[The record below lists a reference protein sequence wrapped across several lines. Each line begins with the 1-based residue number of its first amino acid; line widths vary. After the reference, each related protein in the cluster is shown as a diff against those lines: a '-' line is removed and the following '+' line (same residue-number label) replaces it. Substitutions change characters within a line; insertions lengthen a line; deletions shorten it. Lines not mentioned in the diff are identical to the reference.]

1 MVFLDLQE
9 LFKQEGENTVLYPL
23 HFTMQE
29 GERVAIAGETGS
41 GKSTLLK
48 LIAGLVQPTGGNV
61 YFEGMRVLGPDEQLL
76 PGHPRIAYLSQHY
89 ELRNN
94 YKVHELLSMTNQLDY
109 RSAQQIFEVCRIAHL
124 MMRRSDELS
133 GGEKQRIA
141 LAKQLTSYPK
151 LLLLDEPFSNL
162 DRVHKALIRSVIDD
176 ICDTGGTLAK
186 SASLLK
192 EKGARSVRALCTH
205 PVLSGK
211 AYENIENSVLEEF
224 YGTLEGEL
232 DNGVK
237 YTIECTRTPGDI
249 VLKIETTEETI
260 EINESKGLMSSQ
272 GKEEKFFF
280 PYQSQLTNLV
290 VDDLLS
296 DCRCDLTTLQDTRR
310 CNEIFLDKFL
320 EKFNLITG
328 EKALLLP
335 IT

>member
-48 LIAGLVQPTGGNV
+48 LIAGLLQPTGGNV

-76 PGHPRIAYLSQHY
+76 PGHPKIAYLSQHY

-162 DRVHKALIRSVIDD
+162 DRVHKALIRSVIED
-176 ICDTGGTLAK
+176 ISDKLKVTCVLVSHDATD
-186 SASLLK
+186 LLSWADRILIMQDGQLVQQ
-192 EKGARSVRALCTH
+192 GAPRQLYHHPVNEYVAALMGEYNLINTKTHEVFVQMLGEGVRGKRALIRPEQLAISVSKPSNPH
-205 PVLSGK
+205 WVEGVVQKVMFFGAYYAIEVLVDG
-211 AYENIENSVLEEF
+211 F
-224 YGTLEGEL
+224 TLKVNTPTFL
-232 DNGVK
+232 FN
-237 YTIECTRTPGDI
+237 PGDI
-249 VLKIETTEETI
+249 VFVFVASNST
-260 EINESKGLMSSQ
+260 
-272 GKEEKFFF
+272 
-280 PYQSQLTNLV
+280 
-290 VDDLLS
+290 
-296 DCRCDLTTLQDTRR
+296 
-310 CNEIFLDKFL
+310 
-320 EKFNLITG
+320 
-328 EKALLLP
+328 A
-335 IT
+335 

>member
-9 LFKQEGENTVLYPL
+9 LFKQEGDNTVLYPL

-76 PGHPRIAYLSQHY
+76 PGHPKIAYLSQHY

-141 LAKQLTSYPK
+141 LAQQLTSYPK

-162 DRVHKALIRSVIDD
+162 DRVHKALIRSVIED
-176 ICDTGGTLAK
+176 ISDKLKVTCVLVSHDATDLLSWADRILIMQDGQLVQQGTPRQLYHHPVNEYVAALMGEYNLINTK
-186 SASLLK
+186 THEVFVQMLGEGVRGK
-192 EKGARSVRALCTH
+192 RALIRPEQLSVSVTRPTH
-205 PVLSGK
+205 AHWVEGVIQK
-211 AYENIENSVLEEF
+211 VMFFGAFYAIEVMVDGFILKVNTPSFLF
-224 YGTLEGEL
+224 
-232 DNGVK
+232 N
-237 YTIECTRTPGDI
+237 PGDI
-249 VLKIETTEETI
+249 VFVSVASNT
-260 EINESKGLMSSQ
+260 
-272 GKEEKFFF
+272 
-280 PYQSQLTNLV
+280 
-290 VDDLLS
+290 
-296 DCRCDLTTLQDTRR
+296 
-310 CNEIFLDKFL
+310 
-320 EKFNLITG
+320 
-328 EKALLLP
+328 AA
-335 IT
+335 

>member
-176 ICDTGGTLAK
+176 ICDKLKVTCILVSHDATDLLSWADRILIMQDGQLVQQGTPKQLYHHPVNEYVAALMGEYNLINTK
-186 SASLLK
+186 THEVFVQMLGEGVRGK
-192 EKGARSVRALCTH
+192 RALIRPEQLAISVSKPFTPHWVEGVVQKVLFFGAYYAIEVLVDGFILEVNTH
-205 PVLSGK
+205 SFLF
-211 AYENIENSVLEEF
+211 N
-224 YGTLEGEL
+224 
-232 DNGVK
+232 
-237 YTIECTRTPGDI
+237 PGDI
-249 VLKIETTEETI
+249 VFVYVA
-260 EINESKGLMSSQ
+260 SS
-272 GKEEKFFF
+272 
-280 PYQSQLTNLV
+280 N
-290 VDDLLS
+290 
-296 DCRCDLTTLQDTRR
+296 
-310 CNEIFLDKFL
+310 
-320 EKFNLITG
+320 
-328 EKALLLP
+328 AA
-335 IT
+335 